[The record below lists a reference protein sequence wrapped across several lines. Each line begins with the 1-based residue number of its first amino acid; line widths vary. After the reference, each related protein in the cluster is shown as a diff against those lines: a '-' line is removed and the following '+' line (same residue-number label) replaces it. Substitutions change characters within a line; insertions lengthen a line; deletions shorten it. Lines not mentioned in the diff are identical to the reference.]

1 MPKVVR
7 MVWFTLMP
15 ISVAA
20 SLSSA
25 THRMA
30 QPTLAFWVNR
40 YRATMITADT
50 ATVMMVAWLTDT
62 PPMVKVLANRV

>member
-1 MPKVVR
+1 
-7 MVWFTLMP
+7 
-15 ISVAA
+15 
-20 SLSSA
+20 
-25 THRMA
+25 MA